1 MSMSVRQKQLT
12 KKVMCSLL
20 VAGVINVCIS
30 GGGTHGLLRVS
41 RIL

>member
-30 GGGTHGLLRVS
+30 GGTHGLLRVS